1 MESINELIKV
11 VEQAKII
18 VIIGTLDTKAD
29 EVKYIK
35 DQIEKKG
42 HRAVVLD
49 SGVMDKPRVKADFP
63 RERVAEA
70 GGKSL
75 KELVE
80 AAERGAERAE
90 ATNVMIEGVK
100 KIVNELYSS
109 GKLDGII
116 SLGGSTGTAIG
127 VSAMK
132 TLPTGVPKL
141 VATTALDTVDVGDK
155 DITLMQMPAD
165 LLGLNI
171 VMRKALG
178 NAAGAIVGMVE
189 AEIAT

>member
-1 MESINELIKV
+1 MRKDE
-11 VEQAKII
+11 AKII
-18 VIIGTLDTKAD
+18 AIVGTLDTKGN

-35 DQIEKKG
+35 EQIEKRG
-42 HRAVVLD
+42 HKTIVID
-49 SGVMDKPRVKADFP
+49 SGVMGRPLIKADFS
-63 RERVAEA
+63 REKVAEA

-80 AAERGAERAE
+80 AAERGVERAE
-90 ATNVMIEGVK
+90 GTNVMIEGVK
-100 KIVNELYSS
+100 KIVNDLYSS
-109 GKLDGII
+109 AKLDGII

-127 VSAMK
+127 ISAMK
-132 TLPTGVPKL
+132 TLPIGFPKL

-165 LLGLNI
+165 ILGLNV
-171 VMRKALG
+171 VMMKALG

-189 AEIAT
+189 AEA

>member
-1 MESINELIKV
+1 MRKKT
-11 VEQAKII
+11 KII
-18 VIIGTLDTKAD
+18 AIIGTLDTKGD

-35 DQIEKKG
+35 EQIEKKG
-42 HRAVVLD
+42 HKAVVID
-49 SGVMDKPRVKADFP
+49 SGVMGKPRIKADFS
-63 RERVAEA
+63 RERIAEA
-70 GGKSL
+70 GGRTL
-75 KELVE
+75 KELIE
-80 AAERGAERAE
+80 AAERGVERAE

-100 KIVNELYSS
+100 KIVNELFSS
-109 GKLDGII
+109 AKLDGTI

-132 TLPTGVPKL
+132 ALPTGFPKL
-141 VATTALDTVDVGDK
+141 VATTALDTVDVDDK

-165 LLGLNI
+165 ILGLNS

-189 AEIAT
+189 AKA

>member
-1 MESINELIKV
+1 MRKK
-11 VEQAKII
+11 AKII
-18 VIIGTLDTKAD
+18 AIIGTLDTKGD

-35 DQIEKKG
+35 EQIEKKG
-42 HRAVVLD
+42 HKAVVID
-49 SGVMDKPRVKADFP
+49 SGVMGKPRIKADFS

-70 GGKSL
+70 GGKTL

-90 ATNVMIEGVK
+90 ATNFMIEGVK

-109 GKLDGII
+109 AKLDGII

-132 TLPTGVPKL
+132 TLPTGLPKL

-165 LLGLNI
+165 ILGLNV

-189 AEIAT
+189 AEA